1 MTKKINSLLVVSLSI
16 FFSGVI
22 ISQAYSQIS
31 PPINNNTINSNL
43 SSSLTYDRNILHKEV
58 EYYKDSLGYL
68 AYPVNYNNS
77 DTLNSFKI
85 NKFPGVL
92 MIHEWWGL
100 NDNIKNMADKLAR
113 EGYVVLAVDLYN
125 GQIALNPAQAIKL
138 VKEVIKNSN
147 DSLSNLKA
155 GIRYLSSLNF
165 VDSSKIASLG
175 WCFGGGQS
183 MQLSLN
189 TDPKNELAATV
200 IYYGNL
206 VTDKQ
211 ELSKIKWPV
220 LGIFGS
226 EDNNIPVSE
235 VKKFEDSLIS
245 NNIPHEI
252 YIYDG
257 VGHAFANPTGDNFA
271 PKETQDA
278 WQKTLNFL
286 EKNLKDKNN
295 QQM

>member
-1 MTKKINSLLVVSLSI
+1 MINMTKKINSLLVVSLSI

-113 EGYVVLAVDLYN
+113 EGYV
-125 GQIALNPAQAIKL
+125 
-138 VKEVIKNSN
+138 
-147 DSLSNLKA
+147 
-155 GIRYLSSLNF
+155 YLL
-165 VDSSKIASLG
+165 
-175 WCFGGGQS
+175 
-183 MQLSLN
+183 
-189 TDPKNELAATV
+189 
-200 IYYGNL
+200 
-206 VTDKQ
+206 
-211 ELSKIKWPV
+211 
-220 LGIFGS
+220 
-226 EDNNIPVSE
+226 
-235 VKKFEDSLIS
+235 
-245 NNIPHEI
+245 
-252 YIYDG
+252 
-257 VGHAFANPTGDNFA
+257 
-271 PKETQDA
+271 
-278 WQKTLNFL
+278 
-286 EKNLKDKNN
+286 
-295 QQM
+295 